1 MQAMR
6 KISFGTLLVWMFFF
20 LACGKPEKEF
30 TFWVGGAPE
39 EINYWETLIDDFKK
53 ESGYDIRL
61 VRQPT
66 YSDQRKQ
73 GLAISLEAKQ
83 PNPDVFLM
91 DVIWIKQFI
100 ESDWLEPLDPYIQS
114 HSFSTEPFFEKIL
127 NSVDKANDTLYALPV
142 FLDIGLLYYRT
153 DLLEENGFSGPPKT
167 WNELREYAEQIQK
180 SQRQKTA
187 NFHGYVWQG
196 AQYEGLVC
204 NFLEFTASNGGGILR
219 NDRIDLTQPENAE
232 ALQFMHD
239 LIHKYRISP
248 LNIYTEMK
256 EEEVRRAFQRGNALF
271 ERNWLYAWN
280 LHQSEGSQV
289 KGKVGMAPLPH
300 FEDGEL
306 ASALG
311 GWHIGI
317 SPYSDVKDQA
327 WELVQFILSYES
339 QKKLV
344 LHLGWYPGRKD
355 IYQDEEVAAKLHDV
369 ELLQK
374 IFEHAVPRPNLAYYT
389 EVSEIIQRYANN
401 CLADKVSAE
410 KALQQMQEEIE
421 HIIKIYEK

>member
-1 MQAMR
+1 M
-6 KISFGTLLVWMFFF
+6 KKLSFGILLLWIFLF
-20 LACGKPEKEF
+20 LACSKQKKEF

-39 EINYWETLIDDFKK
+39 EINYWETLIKDFKK

-91 DVIWIKQFI
+91 DIIWIKQFI
-100 ESDWLEPLDPYIQS
+100 DSNWLEPLDPYIQR
-114 HSFSTEPFFEKIL
+114 HSFSTAPFFAKIL
-127 NSVDKANDTLYALPV
+127 NLVDKSNDTLYALPV
-142 FLDIGLLYYRT
+142 FLDIGVLYYRT
-153 DLLEENGFSGPPKT
+153 DLLQENGFQGPPQT
-167 WNELREYAEQIQK
+167 WDDLRKDAQKIQRQ
-180 SQRQKTA
+180 QRQKNS
-187 NFHGYVWQG
+187 NFNGYVWQG

-204 NFLEFTASNGGGILR
+204 NFLEFMASNGGGILK
-219 NDRIDLTQPENAE
+219 NGRIDLTQPENVE

-239 LIHKYRISP
+239 LIYKYRISP

-280 LHQSEGSQV
+280 LHQSDDSQV
-289 KGKVGMAPLPH
+289 KGKVGMAALPH
-300 FEDGEL
+300 FAGGEL

-317 SPYSDVKDQA
+317 SPYSDVKDEA
-327 WELVQFILSYES
+327 WKLVQFILSYES
-339 QKKLV
+339 QKKIV
-344 LHLGWYPGRKD
+344 LNLGWYPGRKD
-355 IYQDEEVAAKLHDV
+355 IYEDAEVANKLHNV
-369 ELLQK
+369 QLLQK
-374 IFEHAVPRPNLAYYT
+374 IFAHAVPRPNLAYYT
-389 EVSEIIQRYANN
+389 EVSEVIQRYANN
-401 CLADKVSAE
+401 CLANKMSAVD
-410 KALQQMQEEIE
+410 ALRRMQEEIE
-421 HIIKIYEK
+421 QITKIYEE